1 MVAVGFGCQVGLNTL
16 LGPNLF
22 VVIIHKSPRRSP
34 LALMPRFFCNS
45 VSLFFLLA
53 HSIKQTNTGEA
64 HFRPPLYHK
73 NRILNSENMCVLGDI
88 SPELSEALSYSR
100 LSKLFVREIRLL
112 IILKDNVKI
121 NICSKKDL
129 NVCCCK
135 LRLDQHGCQ
144 GRWI

>member
-1 MVAVGFGCQVGLNTL
+1 VPPGGVKYPIWPIFLGLFTDKIFPSL
-16 LGPNLF
+16 AIGPDAQ
-22 VVIIHKSPRRSP
+22 I
-34 LALMPRFFCNS
+34 FFCNS

-88 SPELSEALSYSR
+88 SPELSDALPYSR

-121 NICSKKDL
+121 NICSKK
-129 NVCCCK
+129 
-135 LRLDQHGCQ
+135 
-144 GRWI
+144 I